1 MNVIAG
7 QVYSNIK
14 HRELYKVIALSTDCT
29 NERDGNEVVVYS
41 PVNDPNKVFVRD
53 MAEFKHK
60 FEQHQFYTGVDKTEQ
75 KYTFNVGSK
84 VRKTG
89 GSFQHTGTVV
99 SEFTTT
105 RNEKRIVLEF
115 DSPVSG
121 MLHVYRPDQV
131 TEL

>member
-1 MNVIAG
+1 MNVIVG
-7 QVYSNIK
+7 QVYRNIK
-14 HRELYKVIALSTDCT
+14 HNTLYKVTSIATDCT
-29 NERDGNEVVVYS
+29 NERDGNELVVYS
-41 PVNDPNKVFVRD
+41 PVDDTAKSFVRD
-53 MAEFKHK
+53 IQEFKHK
-60 FEQHQFYTGVDKTEQ
+60 FEHHPFYTGVSNVEQ

-115 DSPVSG
+115 DYPVSG

-131 TEL
+131 VEI